1 MRLLAVSASGW
12 DAVALEA
19 EPWEDQAMLSEK
31 WQKCSGESRATG
43 AAIL

>member
-12 DAVALEA
+12 DAVVLEA
-19 EPWEDQAMLSEK
+19 EPWEAQAMLLGK